1 MVTKSDAEKIKEA
14 VSGEEEKK
22 ELKYVFVTNE
32 EKNSQVLIFR
42 TLLLT
47 NLILGCTEILCM

>member
-1 MVTKSDAEKIKEA
+1 MDKAGLSLSVVIDE
-14 VSGEEEKK
+14 GKK
-22 ELKYVFVTNE
+22 ELKYEFVATE
-32 EKNSQVLIFR
+32 EDNNKVLIFR